1 MVDQDECRRF
11 YTPAKPPVHSRPW
24 TAHHACRFLPLLFA
38 SFLPT
43 RPDDPSPA
51 RVPGPTDP
59 LLSRW
64 ISWRFP
70 ESHPS
75 AVTST
80 QGPGAGLGSALWSGG
95 SRRSLIRARVD
106 GFGVASS
113 VSAVGNHAA
122 ANFRAPVSTRAF
134 ISRVRT
140 PGPSPGAGGRLT
152 F

>member
-1 MVDQDECRRF
+1 MSVDVSTHRRSHLSTRDRERPT
-11 YTPAKPPVHSRPW
+11 TPAVSFHCSLW
-24 TAHHACRFLPLLFA
+24 

-80 QGPGAGLGSALWSGG
+80 QRPGAGLGSALWSGG

-122 ANFRAPVSTRAF
+122 ANVRAPVSTRAF